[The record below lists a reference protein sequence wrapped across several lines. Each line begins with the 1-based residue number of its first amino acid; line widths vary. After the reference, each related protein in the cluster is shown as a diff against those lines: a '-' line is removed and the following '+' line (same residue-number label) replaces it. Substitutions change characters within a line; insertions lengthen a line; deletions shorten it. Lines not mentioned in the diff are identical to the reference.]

1 MEMKKWNGI
10 EEMDLKKKKK
20 NSFGIQKERKPTLV
34 GVRAKQNVRLI

>member
-10 EEMDLKKKKK
+10 EEMDLKKKK